1 MKEYSLSEQ
10 EIAESRWLSHNQVA
24 KQTGRSYL
32 SVVRYRKA
40 HNIEVPDGRGRRW
53 TEEDD
58 DKLQEYHRAGDSR
71 KSMSRDLGR
80 SEASVAMR
88 LVILKKQGR
97 I

>member
-10 EIAESRWLSHNQVA
+10 ELAETPWLSHDQVA
-24 KQTGRSYL
+24 KQTGRSYQ
-32 SVVRYRKA
+32 SVVRYRKT
-40 HNIEVPDGRGRRW
+40 HNIEVLDGRGRRW
-53 TEEDD
+53 TEAED
-58 DKLQEYHRAGDSR
+58 DKLQEYYHAGDSR
-71 KSMSRDLGR
+71 KSMSRDLDR